1 MPSQRPTASF
11 QPLPPDLN
19 VAVLVEETPNFE
31 YVVRI
36 SAETVEEQGLDAF
49 EKLILL
55 HVILG
60 GKPLIVEGFDRKLD
74 KWTFTSQWLKDNCGQ
89 KCRYSQSKL

>member
-11 QPLPPDLN
+11 EPIPPDFN
-19 VAVLVEETPNFE
+19 VTQLVEETPNFE

-36 SAETVEEQGLDAF
+36 SAEQVDEQGLDAF
-49 EKLILL
+49 DKLILL

-60 GKPLIVEGFDRKLD
+60 GKPLIVEGFDHKLD
-74 KWTFTSQWLKDNCGQ
+74 RWTFTSQWLKDNCGT
-89 KCRYSQSKL
+89 KST

>member
-11 QPLPPDLN
+11 EPIPPDFN
-19 VAVLVEETPNFE
+19 VAALVEETPNFE

-36 SAETVEEQGLDAF
+36 SAEMVDEQGVDAF

-55 HVILG
+55 YVILG
-60 GKPLIVEGFDRKLD
+60 GKPLIVENYDRKLD

-89 KCRYSQSKL
+89 KGMS